1 MRKLC
6 LFVAS
11 AVLIVVTAAQAQ
23 DYPTR
28 LIRLMHGFPPG
39 GNVDVV
45 ARLMAQ
51 EMSKGLRQTI
61 LVESK
66 PGQAG
71 SIAAETIA
79 TSAEPDGYTIL
90 LVAGAHPAI
99 GAVFRKLKY
108 NPVDDFAWISTVSSY
123 PFLLCVRKDSKFKT
137 LEELFAAARAKPDSV
152 TSGTAGI
159 GSISHMSTEL
169 INGMIKAKILSVPY
183 RGEAPALT
191 GVLTGDVDFSITTT
205 TGASPHIKS
214 GAVRALGV
222 TSKTRWKDLPDVPA
236 VAEAGLPDFDVISWS
251 GFAAPPKTP
260 KPIIDRLH
268 KEILRAIAVPEVR
281 TRLEAFGAE
290 VGGSTPAEMRDL
302 VARQLKVWTKVAKEA
317 NIQLD

>member
-1 MRKLC
+1 MRKLV
-6 LFVAS
+6 LFVAF

-51 EMSKGLRQTI
+51 EMSKGLGQTI
-61 LVESK
+61 MVESK

-99 GAVFRKLKY
+99 GAVFRKLRY
-108 NPVDDFAWISTVSSY
+108 NPVDDFAWISTVSFY

-137 LEELFAAARAKPDSV
+137 LDDLFAAARAKPDSV
-152 TSGTAGI
+152 TSGTAG
-159 GSISHMSTEL
+159 S
-169 INGMIKAKILSVPY
+169 
-183 RGEAPALT
+183 
-191 GVLTGDVDFSITTT
+191 
-205 TGASPHIKS
+205 
-214 GAVRALGV
+214 
-222 TSKTRWKDLPDVPA
+222 
-236 VAEAGLPDFDVISWS
+236 
-251 GFAAPPKTP
+251 
-260 KPIIDRLH
+260 
-268 KEILRAIAVPEVR
+268 
-281 TRLEAFGAE
+281 
-290 VGGSTPAEMRDL
+290 
-302 VARQLKVWTKVAKEA
+302 ARSRICPR
-317 NIQLD
+317 N

>member
-1 MRKLC
+1 MRKIWFL
-6 LFVAS
+6 VAS
-11 AVLIVVTAAQAQ
+11 AVLIAFTAAQAQ

-51 EMSKGLRQTI
+51 EMSKGLGQTI
-61 LVESK
+61 VVESK

-71 SIAAETIA
+71 SIAAEAIA
-79 TSAEPDGYTIL
+79 TSTEPDGYTIL
-90 LVAGAHPAI
+90 LVAGAHPAV

-108 NPVDDFAWISTVSSY
+108 NPVDDFEWISTVSSY
-123 PFLLCVRKDSKFKT
+123 PFLICVRKDSKFKT
-137 LEELFAAARAKPDSV
+137 LDDLFAAARAKPNSV

-222 TSKTRWKDLPDVPA
+222 TSKKRWKDFPDVPTL
-236 VAEAGLPDFDVISWS
+236 AESGLAGFDVISWS

-302 VARQLKVWTKVAKEA
+302 VARQLKLWTEVAKEA
-317 NIQLD
+317 KIQLD